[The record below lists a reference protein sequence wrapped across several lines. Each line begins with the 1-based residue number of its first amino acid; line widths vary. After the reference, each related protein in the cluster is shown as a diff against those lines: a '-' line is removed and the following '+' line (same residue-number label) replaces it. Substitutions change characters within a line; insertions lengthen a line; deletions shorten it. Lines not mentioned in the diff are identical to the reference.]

1 MSELA
6 ALTPAARRILS
17 AAADLFYEHGVTK
30 VGVDLVAERAETTKK
45 TLYDRFGSKE
55 GLIVAYLEDRAARWR
70 EHVAQHLAATEVA
83 DVPRDRPVAVLDAL
97 ETWMAGSSRGC
108 GFVNAFAE
116 LAGSSPSALASIRAE
131 KAWVRDTYAALAAA
145 AGHQQPEVWGRR
157 LALVHEGAIVE
168 ATAGGSD
175 SAMADARV
183 IMRSLLGTAT
193 ADPDASSATTAGA
206 VV

>member
-1 MSELA
+1 MTDLA
-6 ALTPAARRILS
+6 VLTPAARRILG

-30 VGVDLVAERAETTKK
+30 VGVELVAERAGTTKK

-70 EHVAQHLAATEVA
+70 QHVDLHLAATEEA
-83 DVPRDRPVAVLDAL
+83 DVPPDRPVALLDAL

-116 LAGSSPSALASIRAE
+116 LAGSSPSALESILAE
-131 KAWVRDTYAALAAA
+131 KSWVRDSYAALTAS
-145 AGHQQPEVWGRR
+145 AGHRYPVVLGRR

-168 ATAGGSD
+168 ATAGGSN
-175 SAMADARV
+175 SAMDDART
-183 IMRSLLGTAT
+183 IMRMLLGVT
-193 ADPDASSATTAGA
+193 P
-206 VV
+206 

>member
-1 MSELA
+1 MTDLA
-6 ALTPAARRILS
+6 VLTPAARRILG

-30 VGVDLVAERAETTKK
+30 VGVDLVAERAGTTKK

-70 EHVAQHLAATEVA
+70 QHVAQHLAATEEV
-83 DVPRDRPVAVLDAL
+83 DVPPDRPVALLDAL

-116 LAGSSPSALASIRAE
+116 LAGSSPNALESIRAE
-131 KAWVRDTYAALAAA
+131 KAWVRDSYAALAAV
-145 AGHQQPEVWGRR
+145 AGHPDPVDLGRR

-175 SAMADARV
+175 SAMADART
-183 IMRSLLGTAT
+183 IMRTLLGTPA
-193 ADPDASSATTAGA
+193 
-206 VV
+206 